1 MLMYTQT
8 IECVAPFVSDQ
19 VEFDID
25 RLLVRPRAIY
35 KIAAVKQRKTSH
47 FLDIQA
53 CRHEVM
59 GSYFHSYCNLD
70 ILSSSRLRYFM
81 DLAGDP
87 LRAPLSMAHMHYNTQ
102 NQYHHMH
109 ITWSTAHGRSILVP
123 VAPSMTSVG

>member
-1 MLMYTQT
+1 MLMYKQT

-25 RLLVRPRAIY
+25 RLLVRPRAIF
-35 KIAAVKQRKTSH
+35 KDRSRNTSH

-70 ILSSSRLRYFM
+70 IFKLFPTSIF
-81 DLAGDP
+81 
-87 LRAPLSMAHMHYNTQ
+87 
-102 NQYHHMH
+102 
-109 ITWSTAHGRSILVP
+109 HGPRR
-123 VAPSMTSVG
+123 